1 MVMRF
6 LICGIG
12 SIGQRHY
19 KNLRALGHEL
29 ALFRAGGGANA
40 PFIDNFLTEEKS
52 AGRDVK
58 AYSNFKEAVDDF
70 KPDAVFVTNPNS
82 RHLETALLA
91 AKSGLNLFI
100 EKPLSHNRKGLKTL
114 KTLAEKKNLKIMI
127 GYNLRWHPLLKK
139 MKSMVANG
147 DIGRPIAANIEM
159 GENIEDWHPWEDY
172 RQTYAAYKNGGG
184 GAVLCF
190 SHDIDY
196 LYWFFGMPEKIKAV
210 GGKITPL
217 GGDAEDMV
225 KALLEYKNNF
235 IVSLHLDYWQ
245 KPPRRFFEI
254 TGTKGRITWDYYA
267 KSLTLVYRDKAI
279 SPVIHSVPD
288 DFDRNDMF
296 IDEAKDFIAALKNKK
311 KVAIPLPE
319 GIDVLEISLGI
330 KKQIGFQ

>member
-1 MVMRF
+1 MKF

-19 KNLRALGHEL
+19 KNLRSLGHEV

-40 PFIDNFLTEEKS
+40 PFIEKFLSEEKS
-52 AGRDVK
+52 AGREVK
-58 AYSNFKEAVDDF
+58 AYYNFQEAVEDF
-70 KPDAVFVTNPNS
+70 RPDAVFITNPNS

-100 EKPLSHNRKGLKTL
+100 EKPLSHNRKGLKKL
-114 KTLAEKKNLKIMI
+114 ITLAERKNLKIMI
-127 GYNLRWHPLLKK
+127 GYNLRWHPLLIK
-139 MKSMVANG
+139 MKSMVADG
-147 DIGRPIAANIEM
+147 EIGQPICANIEM

-172 RQTYAAYKNGGG
+172 RQAYAAYKNGGG

-225 KALLEYKNNF
+225 KALLQYKNKF
-235 IVSLHLDYWQ
+235 IISLHLDYWQ
-245 KPPRRFFEI
+245 RPPRRFFEI
-254 TGTKGRITWDYYA
+254 IGTKGRITWDYYA
-267 KSLTLVYRDKAI
+267 KTLTVISRDNNI
-279 SPVIHSVPD
+279 SPVVHLLPD
-288 DFDRNDMF
+288 NFDRNDMF
-296 IDEAKDFIAALKNKK
+296 MDETKDFIDAILNKK
-311 KVAIPLPE
+311 EIAISLQE
-319 GIDVLEISLGI
+319 GINVLEMSLSI
-330 KKQIGFQ
+330 KKQIGF

>member
-1 MVMRF
+1 MKF

-19 KNLRALGHEL
+19 KNLRSLGHEV

-40 PFIDNFLTEEKS
+40 PFIEKFLSEEKS
-52 AGRDVK
+52 AGREVK
-58 AYSNFKEAVDDF
+58 AYYNFQEAVEDF
-70 KPDAVFVTNPNS
+70 RPDAVFITNPNS
-82 RHLETALLA
+82 RHLKTALLA
-91 AKSGLNLFI
+91 AKSGLHLFI
-100 EKPLSHNRKGLKTL
+100 EKPLSYNKKGIKELI
-114 KTLAEKKNLKIMI
+114 TLAEKKNLKIMI
-127 GYNLRWHPLLKK
+127 GYNLRWHPLLIE
-139 MKSMVANG
+139 MKTMVADG
-147 DIGRPIAANIEM
+147 KIGQPICANIEM

-172 RQTYAAYKNGGG
+172 REAYAAYRDGGG

-196 LYWFFGMPEKIKAV
+196 LYWFFGMPEKVKAI

-245 KPPRRFFEI
+245 RPPKRFFEVI
-254 TGTKGRITWDYYA
+254 GTKGRVVWDYYA
-267 KSLTLVYRDKAI
+267 KTLTVISRDSNI
-279 SPVIHSVPD
+279 SPIVHSVPD
-288 DFDRNDMF
+288 NFDRNDMF
-296 IDEAKDFIAALKNKK
+296 VDEATDFIDALKNKK
-311 KVAIPLPE
+311 EVAIPLHD

-330 KKQIGFQ
+330 KKQIGF